1 MEIDQLPNSSAYTT
15 QIQTLR
21 QQVPAVLD
29 DFKKYYVFYHKN
41 PEYNEYQQM
50 FENIKS
56 NMQTI
61 NANIFTTTNDVES
74 NTENINKKLFALNVL
89 IRDAKRKNTALKRR
103 LGRVESASDG
113 SDEMVSN
120 YKELYNLEYVKNW
133 GMFVGI
139 VLSIVISSTVL
150 ATRQPIVK

>member
-1 MEIDQLPNSSAYTT
+1 MDIDKLPNSSAFTT

-61 NANIFTTTNDVES
+61 NANVFTTTNEVES
-74 NTENINKKLFALNVL
+74 SIEDINKKLFALNVL

-103 LGRVESASDG
+103 LGRIESANDG

-133 GMFVGI
+133 GLCIGI
-139 VLSIVISSTVL
+139 VLSIIISSSVFAKPAIT
-150 ATRQPIVK
+150 Q